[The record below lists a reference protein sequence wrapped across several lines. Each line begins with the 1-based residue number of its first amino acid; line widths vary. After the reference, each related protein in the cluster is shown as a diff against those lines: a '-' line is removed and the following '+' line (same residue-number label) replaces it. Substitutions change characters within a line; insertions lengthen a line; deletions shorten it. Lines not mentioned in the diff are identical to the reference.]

1 MNPLLPLAAELPS
14 AGFSR
19 DIVLLVILAS
29 SVLGNLAS
37 VWALFAKRKIAPTP
51 LPVEIVKQLVTHEE
65 FERFESET
73 RDGLKALDMR
83 FSNGR
88 QGSAREREPLLSS
101 TREMVEK
108 CATRSRPSKMGTAH
122 PTREDVGGVH
132 DRINDVFEERRS
144 CAGRS
149 TRAEGGGEV
158 SYDRDREYT

>member
-83 FSNGR
+83 ISKADQDR
-88 QGSAREREPLLSS
+88 RESVSRCYKHTE
-101 TREMVEK
+101 EMVEK
-108 CATRSRPSKMGTAH
+108 MRNELKAEQKELRIQL
-122 PTREDVGGVH
+122 REDVGGVH
-132 DRINDVFEERRS
+132 DRINDVF
-144 CAGRS
+144 
-149 TRAEGGGEV
+149 AELKELRGAFNQSQKEAV
-158 SYDRDREYT
+158 K